1 MATFGTPPTWM
12 DSIDIE
18 HGGSGGDHLAKIAW
32 HMAVRTVDDYEL
44 SVEDLGNN
52 PSLTD
57 IGRAKLQARFVR
69 DAQTQLQKVAGHR
82 DKLGQELNTARA
94 QYRPAIE
101 RDDRVSAA
109 IWPTLPTANPL
120 QLEADY
126 RDAYRKSD
134 WRSCDAI
141 ESFPASFGRGLLP
154 DRLAALKR
162 ERIEAEN
169 VETFAAILAAERR
182 VEAVEGVLEAA
193 ERKLEREARTLP
205 APDADTGSEI
215 GDDGLLTLTI
225 SQAAEAR
232 G

>member
-12 DSIDIE
+12 DGIDIT

-82 DKLGQELNTARA
+82 DKLGQELSTARA
-94 QYRPAIE
+94 QYRPIIE

-109 IWPTLPTANPL
+109 IWPTLETGPL
-120 QLEADY
+120 ELEIAY
-126 RDAYRKSD
+126 RDAYRKQD
-134 WRSCDAI
+134 WRSLDAI
-141 ESFPASFGRGLLP
+141 ESLPASFGPGLDP

-169 VETFAAILAAERR
+169 VECFAGILAAERR
-182 VEAVEGVLEAA
+182 HEAVEGVLEDA
-193 ERKLEREARTLP
+193 EHRLEHEANQLP
-205 APDADTGSEI
+205 APDSDTGSEI
-215 GDDGLLTLTI
+215 GGDGLLTLTI